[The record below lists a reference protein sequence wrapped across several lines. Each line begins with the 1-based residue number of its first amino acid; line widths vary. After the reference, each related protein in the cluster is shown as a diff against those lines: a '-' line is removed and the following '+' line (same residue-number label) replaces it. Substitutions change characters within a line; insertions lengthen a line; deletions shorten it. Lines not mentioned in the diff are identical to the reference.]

1 MDLSLFPARKPLSLC
16 LAYLLATP
24 LLLHAATFDLPQMGD
39 GIVGELTNIS
49 AKHEDTFVQLAR
61 RYGLGY
67 QAIRNANPSVDPWLP
82 GENTELIL
90 PTRFILPDAPLKGIV
105 INIAEMRLYYYPK
118 SKSGSTAK
126 VVTYPISIGRGDWQT
141 PLGTTKITRKVQ
153 NPTWYPPE
161 SIRKEHAERGD
172 PLEKVVPSGPDNPLG
187 QFAMKLALPGYLIH
201 GTNRPSGIG
210 MQVTHGCIRMFPE
223 DIEVLYRAAD
233 VNTPV
238 HIVNQP
244 FKAGWLGDELYL
256 EVHPSLEKGE
266 KAPEASQVHTP
277 LIRSIVNATRERPNY
292 TVDWDQ
298 VMRIATQA
306 RGIPVSIRA
315 KPKLKQ
321 QPTSFVALEEDMLE
335 SGNVLVPESET
346 EQ

>member
-1 MDLSLFPARKPLSLC
+1 MDLSPFTARKSLSLC
-16 LAYLLATP
+16 LAYFLATP
-24 LLLHAATFDLPQMGD
+24 FSHAATFDLPRTGD
-39 GIVGELTNIS
+39 RIVGELTNIS

-82 GENTELIL
+82 GENTALVL

-118 SKSGSTAK
+118 PKSGATAK

-141 PLGTTKITRKVQ
+141 PLGTTRITKKVK

-172 PLEKVVPSGPDNPLG
+172 PLDKIVPSGPDNPLG

-233 VNTPV
+233 VGTPV

-244 FKAGWLGDELYL
+244 FKAGWLGEQLYL
-256 EVHPSLEKGE
+256 EAHPNLEEGA
-266 KAPEASQVHTP
+266 KAVETSRDLTP
-277 LIRSIVNATRERPNY
+277 LIRSIVNATQKHQHY
-292 TVDWDQ
+292 AIDWGQ
-298 VMRIATQA
+298 VMHIAKNA
-306 RGIPVSIRA
+306 RGIPLALHA
-315 KPKLKQ
+315 KPKVKQ
-321 QPTSFVALEEDMLE
+321 QPTSFVALEEDTLD
-335 SGNVLVPESET
+335 SNNVLVPESYT